1 MRARPSDRLFV
12 TAGLL
17 ATVLIFAHAAHRAL
31 PELFEPL
38 AAQVTDRLF
47 TLRSNVA
54 FLTPAYDDT
63 VVHIPIDDR
72 SLRERL
78 DFYLDREEYARVV
91 RNLGPAVAAQFHDAV
106 FAAPQTESADTALS
120 EATAEAGNVYYG
132 MAAGLAASAT
142 EFDRSMLDPAARD
155 VIDRNGWTIR
165 VEGDRSSMLTVTRPF
180 VTFPELS
187 SSARGIGF
195 LDIIPDPD
203 GVYRRAPLLARDGDR
218 FIPGLPLRVVC
229 DYLGVGPERIVLR
242 PGREI
247 VLEGA
252 RWPREDAARDLHIP
266 IDGRGQMIV
275 NYIGPWGRMKAYPLM
290 VVYDASDDRFELE
303 DLQNEL
309 RGKVVIVSEVATGQG
324 DVGPVPTDPLFPRSG
339 IHANAIHGMLTGE
352 FIRDLSTLEMLLW
365 VELPLLLVLL
375 LASMRL
381 PTVLF
386 VGFSAGVVLTFHVG
400 AAAAFLFGNLIL
412 NVPRPVIIM
421 VLATLV
427 VAAYHYHLESKA
439 KAVLRTAFDAYF
451 PPSVV
456 DKIMAQSAQLAAA
469 AQKKELTILFSD
481 IVGFTQHTSTMEAGH
496 VRHLL
501 NEYFER
507 MIEIVFSH
515 EGTLDKFIGDGLMV
529 FFGDPERQDDHAER
543 GVRTAIEMQRAAREL
558 ARIWAERGDMPLIIR
573 VGVNTGE
580 VIVGNMGSTRRLSY
594 TALGEPVNLAQRLES
609 SAPAGGVL
617 ISARTH
623 ELLDGKIATER
634 REPVQVKGFD
644 RPVEVF
650 EVFLD

>member
-1 MRARPSDRLFV
+1 MRARSSGRLLV

-17 ATVLIFAHAAHRAL
+17 AAVLILAHAAHWAL

-47 TLRSNVA
+47 VLRSSVD
-54 FLTPAYDDT
+54 FLAPVYDDT
-63 VVHIPIDDR
+63 VVHVPIDDR

-78 DFYLDREEYARVV
+78 DFYLDRQEYARVV
-91 RNLGPAVAAQFHDAV
+91 SNLGPAVAAQFHDAV
-106 FAAPQTESADTALS
+106 FAAPQTEYADAALAR
-120 EATAEAGNVYYG
+120 ATAEAGNVYYG
-132 MAAGLAASAT
+132 MAAGVAPSAT
-142 EFDRSMLDPAARD
+142 EFDPSLLDPATRE
-155 VIDRNGWTIR
+155 VIERNRWRLR
-165 VEGDRSSMLTVTRPF
+165 VEGDRTSLLAVTRPF

-187 SSARGIGF
+187 APARGIGF

-203 GVYRRAPLLARDGDR
+203 GVYRRAPLLARDGDE

-229 DYLGVGPERIVLR
+229 DYLGVGPDRIVVR
-242 PGREI
+242 PGRDI
-247 VLEGA
+247 VLQGA
-252 RWPREDAARDLHIP
+252 RRPGETAARDLHIP
-266 IDGRGQMIV
+266 IDDRGQMIV
-275 NYIGPWGRMKAYPLM
+275 NFIGPWGRMKAYPLM

-303 DLQNEL
+303 DLREEL
-309 RGKVVIVSEVATGQG
+309 RGKIVIISEVATGQG

-339 IHANAIHGMLTGE
+339 IHANVIHGILAGE
-352 FIRDLSTLEMLLW
+352 FIRELSTLEMLLW

-375 LASMRL
+375 VASMRL

-386 VGFSAGVVLTFHVG
+386 VGFSAGVGLMYHVG
-400 AAAAFLFGNLIL
+400 AAAAFLFGNRIL

-427 VAAYHYHLESKA
+427 VAAYHYHLESKS
-439 KAVLRTAFDAYF
+439 KAVLRNTFDAYF

-456 DKIMAQSAQLAAA
+456 DKIMAHPAQLAST

-481 IVGFTQHTSTMEAGH
+481 IVGFTRHTATIEASH

-507 MIEIVFSH
+507 MIEIVFKH

-529 FFGDPERQDDHAER
+529 FFGDPEQQDDHAER
-543 GVRTAIEMQRAAREL
+543 AVRAAIEMQQAAREL
-558 ARIWAERGDMPLIIR
+558 AQVWAGRGDMPLSIR
-573 VGVNTGE
+573 VGVNSGE
-580 VIVGNMGSTRRLSY
+580 VIVGNMGSSKRLSY
-594 TALGEPVNLAQRLES
+594 TALGEPVNLAQRLET

-617 ISARTH
+617 ISTRTH
-623 ELLDGKIATER
+623 ELLGGKIPAER
-634 REPVQVKGFD
+634 REPVRVKGFD
-644 RPVEVF
+644 HPIEVY
-650 EVFLD
+650 EVPTE